1 MIRSIAG
8 LGLMALAS
16 CGVYAQPSFEVAS
29 IKPSAP
35 PSATGARMAR
45 RVGCSGGPGS
55 TDPGLLTCTN
65 MNLSNLVT
73 TAYDVY
79 HFQLSGP
86 DWMDTTMFDIAAKIP
101 PGTTKEQLR
110 LMEQRLLVERFKL
123 TVHHENKEMQMYELS
138 VGKNGPK
145 LKESVEAPAPKEGE
159 GSGPVPPP
167 PAPPKFTMGSDGF
180 PVLSPNSNMM
190 IMINGRARRVQTN
203 ETMGNFAR
211 FLSGQLG
218 RPVTDATGLNGKYDT
233 VLTWASEGNMPARAG
248 TAASSDAAASASTPE
263 AEPLPTII
271 QAVQALGLK
280 LEQKKG
286 PVDILVIDH
295 AEKQPTEN

>member
-1 MIRSIAG
+1 MLFRS
-8 LGLMALAS
+8 
-16 CGVYAQPSFEVAS
+16 
-29 IKPSAP
+29 
-35 PSATGARMAR
+35 
-45 RVGCSGGPGS
+45 
-55 TDPGLLTCTN
+55 
-65 MNLSNLVT
+65 
-73 TAYDVY
+73 
-79 HFQLSGP
+79 
-86 DWMDTTMFDIAAKIP
+86 
-101 PGTTKEQLR
+101 
-110 LMEQRLLVERFKL
+110 
-123 TVHHENKEMQMYELS
+123 LS

-145 LKESVEAPAPKEGE
+145 LKESVEASAPKEGE

-190 IMINGRARRVQTN
+190 IMMNGRARRVQTN

-248 TAASSDAAASASTPE
+248 TAASSDAGASASSPE
-263 AEPLPTII
+263 VEPLPTII

-286 PVDILVIDH
+286 PVDILMIDH